1 LLYRPICRDLERL
14 NVVRIEV
21 EDKTMKNRMG
31 MALLAASLALAC
43 GTTAGEKKKTEDA
56 TSKRIDVEL
65 VARDV
70 INEVQVTA
78 RRVSNQSDDRELRR
92 TMVKWQANTLD
103 YCQRAM
109 RRPDPRLA
117 FVDIWTL
124 VELTRAYVESGP
136 GGTLVGDQRP
146 VILGGLDRMTAKLKR
161 RALRFLSAEQLAHI
175 EIAIQAYAAKVVG
188 DDPEIA
194 HAPRATGSDAGLASV
209 ILAVPEGIFSL
220 GGGVKDT
227 AVSVSEVAAAAQQG
241 VEVVGSLPQR
251 ARWQTELLLFS
262 LEENESVVRLMDDI
276 SRASEATAKVGSTVE
291 SLPEKLEQTTIRV
304 VEELEKTQPEFQK
317 TLKEGR
323 GIVDGANAAIDKVDP
338 ILTKVQENG
347 KWIESAAGRATEAGT
362 AWQGAFEQLN
372 ILAGSEDPKPAEP
385 VEPFD
390 FKDVVTTAEH
400 ATKTAES
407 VRAAVEDLRAV
418 VEGDAATR
426 HVATIE
432 ASTSAAIDRI
442 ARSAILV
449 ILTFFGALLAYRVV
463 LIWVPSRGS

>member
-21 EDKTMKNRMG
+21 EDKTMTNRMG
-31 MALLAASLALAC
+31 MALLFVCLTVAC
-43 GTTAGEKKKTEDA
+43 GSTKGEKKRADEA
-56 TSKRIDVEL
+56 TSARVDLALI
-65 VARDV
+65 ARDV
-70 INEVQVTA
+70 VTETQHIA
-78 RRVSNQSDDRELRR
+78 RRVTNENKDRNLRR
-92 TMVKWQANTLD
+92 VMVKWQANTLD

-109 RRPDPRLA
+109 QRPDPRLA

-124 VELTRAYVESGP
+124 VVRTKAYVQGEEGHK
-136 GGTLVGDQRP
+136 LLGDCWSI
-146 VILGGLDRMTAKLKR
+146 VDDGLATMNRRLKR
-161 RALRFLSAEQLAHI
+161 RAQELIPAKHLAEMEAAVNAYVARLAVDG
-175 EIAIQAYAAKVVG
+175 EDMTDPSSVRST
-188 DDPEIA
+188 DDGIM
-194 HAPRATGSDAGLASV
+194 SV
-209 ILAVPEGIFSL
+209 IMSVPQGVFSL

-227 AVSVSEVAAAAQQG
+227 AVSVTEVAQAARQG
-241 VEVVGSLPQR
+241 VEVMSSLPIR
-251 ARWQTELLLFS
+251 ARWQTEMLLFS
-262 LEENESVVRLMDDI
+262 IEENEVVVRLLDDV
-276 SRASEATAKVGSTVE
+276 SRASAATAKVGNTVE

-304 VEELEKTQPEFQK
+304 VKELEKTQPEFQK

-323 GIVDGANAAIDKVDP
+323 GIVDGANTAIDKVEP
-338 ILTKVQENG
+338 ILAGVKENG
-347 KWIESAAGRATEAGT
+347 EWIESAAGRATEAGT

-372 ILAGSEDPKPAEP
+372 ILAGSEGPEPAEP
-385 VEPFD
+385 GEPFD

-418 VEGDAATR
+418 VEGDAASR

-463 LIWVPSRGS
+463 LIWVPARGS